1 VGVAQDNQQIVRNGN
16 KAVVI
21 SEQQGRFSARLYVN
35 ARSGIAD
42 ATATLVANTFK
53 SAAGATRWA
62 AKQVAA

>member
-1 VGVAQDNQQIVRNGN
+1 MASSDQVIRNGN

-35 ARSGIAD
+35 ARGGLAD

-53 SAAGATRWA
+53 SAAGASRWA